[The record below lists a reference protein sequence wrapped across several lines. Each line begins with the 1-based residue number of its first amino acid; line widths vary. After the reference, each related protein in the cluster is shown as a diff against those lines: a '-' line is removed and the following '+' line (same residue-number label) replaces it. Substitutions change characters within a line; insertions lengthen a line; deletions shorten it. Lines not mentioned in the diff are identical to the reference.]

1 MKSSD
6 QHDKMI
12 LSAGCV
18 QSNKKMCFARKAKI
32 KSEVFT
38 KLQTGPVQVGKVPAY
53 LFRDHGGSFC
63 TDIKIFQIF
72 LKRSTYYFLLESASL
87 KQFLIDLSMQ
97 ENVLISNVIW
107 NN

>member
-6 QHDKMI
+6 QHNKMI

-18 QSNKKMCFARKAKI
+18 QSNKKNVFCSQSKI

-38 KLQTGPVQVGKVPAY
+38 KLQTGLVQVGKVPAY

-72 LKRSTYYFLLESASL
+72 LKKKYMLFSFGVCFPKTVSYIPKHARKMS
-87 KQFLIDLSMQ
+87 
-97 ENVLISNVIW
+97 
-107 NN
+107 

>member
-12 LSAGCV
+12 LSAGFV

-63 TDIKIFQIF
+63 TDIKIIQIF
-72 LKRSTYYFLLESASL
+72 LKKKYMLFSFEACIPKTVFS
-87 KQFLIDLSMQ
+87 
-97 ENVLISNVIW
+97 
-107 NN
+107 